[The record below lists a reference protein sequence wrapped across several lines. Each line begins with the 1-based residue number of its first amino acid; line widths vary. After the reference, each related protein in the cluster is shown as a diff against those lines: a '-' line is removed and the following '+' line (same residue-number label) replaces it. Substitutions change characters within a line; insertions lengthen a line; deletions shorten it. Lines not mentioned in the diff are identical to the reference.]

1 MADQSATRAHDGAPD
16 GADPWPSRDA
26 FDAPA
31 IGSWTYRLMIRWGWL
46 LMRTHFRIEMRGEHF
61 PTSGPVVIIQN
72 HSNGLGD
79 AHFPMSATRRP
90 LRVLVKYSLLKM
102 PLVGYV
108 LRNIDAIPMYRKKD
122 GVDTRQNASSF
133 EAIDNALLEGAVI
146 AIFPEGESLN
156 SHRLR
161 PLKSGMARMLVSAY
175 EASDS
180 TLNPIVVP
188 IGVTYE
194 DRDRFRSLASAVI
207 GEPFEVVPIIER
219 AGSEFRVAIR
229 AIMKESRA
237 RLEKLTIQADSEE
250 EWSAAVGLERI
261 LPRSSAPIGVRQIEA
276 LERLRKDT
284 GDGAERR
291 REIIDQL
298 GNSLREA
305 RLSGDEILAPAPS
318 FLGVALPLLALSP
331 LFVLSLAVWGLPIL
345 ISERASVL
353 APTPDKVVTV
363 RLLGNFVLVPALS
376 VITATIL
383 AFTLGPLAGAGWL
396 AATLLSIATFTWSY
410 DIAAGAIARL
420 RLRSIARSSGGTE
433 SIQSALRS
441 IREAFAAGS

>member
-1 MADQSATRAHDGAPD
+1 M
-16 GADPWPSRDA
+16 
-26 FDAPA
+26 
-31 IGSWTYRLMIRWGWL
+31 
-46 LMRTHFRIEMRGEHF
+46 
-61 PTSGPVVIIQN
+61 
-72 HSNGLGD
+72 
-79 AHFPMSATRRP
+79 
-90 LRVLVKYSLLKM
+90 LVKYSLLKM

-161 PLKSGMARMLVSAY
+161 PLKSGMARMLLSAY
-175 EASDS
+175 EASNS
-180 TLNPIVVP
+180 TLNPVVVP

-229 AIMKESRA
+229 AIMKESRG
-237 RLEKLTIQADSEE
+237 RLEELTIQADSEE

-261 LPRSSAPIGVRQIEA
+261 LPRSSAPIGIRQMEA
-276 LERLRKDT
+276 LQALRKDT
-284 GDGAERR
+284 GEGAERR

-298 GNSLREA
+298 GDSLRRA

-318 FLGVALPLLALSP
+318 LVGVALSPRLEPAAHPLARGVGPPSAHLRTRLGPRADARQGRDRPPARQLRARANPVVDRHDSPRFHCRPPRRRRLARGNGAERRHVHVVLRHRSCRDHP
-331 LFVLSLAVWGLPIL
+331 LAQAGDCPIL
-345 ISERASVL
+345 RGNRVDPVGASLDSRSVRC
-353 APTPDKVVTV
+353 
-363 RLLGNFVLVPALS
+363 RLLS
-376 VITATIL
+376 
-383 AFTLGPLAGAGWL
+383 
-396 AATLLSIATFTWSY
+396 
-410 DIAAGAIARL
+410 
-420 RLRSIARSSGGTE
+420 
-433 SIQSALRS
+433 
-441 IREAFAAGS
+441 